1 MLHFLFKNPSLFP
14 THQLIHTLYLGY
26 SSNLQQKSVCM
37 PFIGLIPLMSTSLF
51 ILFYNTLVWTPG
63 QQRNKN
69 IEMFCSLAPRLVA
82 RRQLEASDIR
92 PHFYPPPLPHPP
104 LQRATIF
111 SMIFQTGNIA
121 KKDCPEQTDLS
132 GTGTVMQFFGTTFF
146 LFRLTPCHKKRE
158 KKFVFSQK

>member
-14 THQLIHTLYLGY
+14 THHLIHTLYLGY

-37 PFIGLIPLMSTSLF
+37 PVIGLIPLMSTSSF
-51 ILFYNTLVWTPG
+51 ILFYNTLLWTPG

-111 SMIFQTGNIA
+111 SMNFQTGNIA
-121 KKDCPEQTDLS
+121 KKIAHNKQT
-132 GTGTVMQFFGTTFF
+132 
-146 LFRLTPCHKKRE
+146 
-158 KKFVFSQK
+158 